1 MLNLAELHMM
11 AKGPVEELVQAIEDT
26 IVDLQ
31 FKREKADAAFVKR
44 TAEHN
49 AEVSRLE
56 AEIANA

>member
-31 FKREKADAAFVKR
+31 FKR
-44 TAEHN
+44 
-49 AEVSRLE
+49 
-56 AEIANA
+56 